1 MVVLEREEVAG
12 VHEGWQA
19 VEVDDVDGVFTR
31 LVASWL
37 QERAWRSPEPQVPD
51 GAAWAAPGVEPP
63 STGLSPAVVQAQE
76 AVAALSVVRPS
87 GSPADVEALLRLSQQ
102 VAGLA
107 LLQLAEMDATGSHA
121 EAGSPTAAT
130 WLRDTLHLTD
140 VAAHAQV
147 RLAAALE
154 TDLPE
159 LGALLRDG
167 ATTVEHARA
176 AVAGTRGLDP
186 QLVHDSDEAICA
198 LVQATDP
205 ATVRAQL
212 RERAEA
218 LNPELSRDAERRAHA
233 RRGFTVD
240 DVGGTV
246 VLGGSL
252 GVEDGALLLLGLDLA
267 VRADRGADDDRSLRQ
282 RRADVVVQWAR
293 EAAAQRGG
301 GAVREDLRTTRAQVL
316 LTCTPEQLEA
326 AAGQVDE
333 GTRVPAGGSY
343 GPGALVSSEALRR
356 LVCDASIALAVVPAA
371 PADSNHPLGLRTLG
385 APAPDPLHVGRAA
398 RVVTAA
404 QWRALVVRDR
414 HCIVKGCRR
423 PPTQCQAHHVQHWLD
438 GGTTDLPNLVLL
450 CHQHHHEHHDQHHD
464 LRHRDGRWIT
474 DQGWAP
480 QAPP

>member
-1 MVVLEREEVAG
+1 MGGSSWQREEVAG

-31 LVASWL
+31 LVASWAR
-37 QERAWRSPEPQVPD
+37 ERAWRSPEPQVPD
-51 GAAWAAPGVEPP
+51 GAAWAAPGVQQP

-107 LLQLAEMDATGSHA
+107 LRQLAEMDATGSHTQ
-121 EAGSPTAAT
+121 AGSPTAAT
-130 WLRDTLHLTD
+130 WLRDTLHLSD
-140 VAAHAQV
+140 VAARAQV
-147 RLAAALE
+147 RLAGALE

-159 LGALLRDG
+159 LGSLLRDG

-198 LVQATDP
+198 LVQETDP

-233 RRGFTVD
+233 RRGLTLDSLGDSGFT
-240 DVGGTV
+240 
-246 VLGGSL
+246 LGGSL
-252 GVEDGALLLLGLDLA
+252 GVEDGTVVLHALDLQVA
-267 VRADRGADDDRSLRQ
+267 TDRTDGDQRSLRQ
-282 RRADVVVQWAR
+282 RRADVLVQWAR

-333 GTRVPAGGSY
+333 GMRVPAGGSY

-371 PADSNHPLGLRTLG
+371 PAD
-385 APAPDPLHVGRAA
+385 
-398 RVVTAA
+398 
-404 QWRALVVRDR
+404 
-414 HCIVKGCRR
+414 
-423 PPTQCQAHHVQHWLD
+423 
-438 GGTTDLPNLVLL
+438 
-450 CHQHHHEHHDQHHD
+450 
-464 LRHRDGRWIT
+464 
-474 DQGWAP
+474 
-480 QAPP
+480 